1 MVVKP
6 SEFSPLSALLFAE
19 VMEEARTPPGVF
31 NLINGSG
38 PVVGNAL
45 ATHPNIAMV
54 SFTGSTATG
63 IRVAEAAART
73 VKRVSQE
80 LGGKSANLVLPDADL
95 EPAVT
100 KCVAACFVNS
110 GQSCSIPTRLF
121 VNRSDAEASYGIAKQ
136 AAEGFY
142 SGPTTTNAQP
152 LGPVINARQFERVQ
166 DLIRSGVDEGAR
178 LITGGLGA
186 PTASIRGISSGRR
199 SLAT

>member
-1 MVVKP
+1 MELADEFKLTVKVAPAIAAGCSMVVKP

-31 NLINGSG
+31 NLVNGSG

-80 LGGKSANLVLPDADL
+80 LGGKSANSSFR
-95 EPAVT
+95 T
-100 KCVAACFVNS
+100 
-110 GQSCSIPTRLF
+110 PTSSRLSR
-121 VNRSDAEASYGIAKQ
+121 NAS
-136 AAEGFY
+136 
-142 SGPTTTNAQP
+142 P
-152 LGPVINARQFERVQ
+152 PV
-166 DLIRSGVDEGAR
+166 S
-178 LITGGLGA
+178 
-186 PTASIRGISSGRR
+186 
-199 SLAT
+199 